1 MADNIRR
8 LPIKRRGNEHVETPL
23 EPFEEAAMIAAAAQK
38 IGELLDVLQIDHR
51 NDHNTRDTPMR
62 VAKMYVTELLR
73 GRFSAPPKITDE
85 LLDLAKSRKP
95 IYLKAKE
102 FSRGQIGLKH
112 VRGGRNRTLRRRHC
126 L

>member
-62 VAKMYVTELLR
+62 VAKMYVT
-73 GRFSAPPKITDE
+73 
-85 LLDLAKSRKP
+85 
-95 IYLKAKE
+95 
-102 FSRGQIGLKH
+102 
-112 VRGGRNRTLRRRHC
+112 
-126 L
+126 